1 VRDEDTPFNVE
12 PWMMNQ
18 PVGGFMEPVN
28 KLSINPPYLA
38 FFELVSAVP
47 IVVAARHRG
56 RGI

>member
-1 VRDEDTPFNVE
+1 
-12 PWMMNQ
+12 MMNQ

-28 KLSINPPYLA
+28 KLSNNPPYLA